1 MIVFSFTLFVYSH
14 TAGVVAIL
22 LCVDDSVAL
31 IVVGDNSKLSVVVE
45 FSEGNSEIS
54 VEHNL

>member
-1 MIVFSFTLFVYSH
+1 MTVFSFTLFVYSH

-22 LCVDDSVAL
+22 LCVDDSAAL
-31 IVVGDNSKLSVVVE
+31 IVVCDNLKLSVVVE
-45 FSEGNSEIS
+45 FSEGNSESS